1 MAETLEDVPALVTGG
16 GSGIGRATA
25 LALAAR
31 GARVLVA
38 DIADDRAARTAAEI
52 ADAGGTADSA
62 GTDVTDPDAVLRL
75 VDAAVDRWGGLVVA
89 VNNAGTS
96 GRMARTADVDLD
108 AWRATMSLN
117 LDAVFYC
124 LRAEIPAMI
133 ASGGGSI
140 VNLSSGAGLRGF
152 PGLPAYVASKHGVIG
167 LTRASAMEYA
177 RKGIRINAVCPGSTR
192 TPMLEDFTDHDESA
206 LAGMGSVT
214 PMGRLGTPDEIAA
227 AIVWLCSPDASF
239 VTGHALS
246 VDGGALA

>member
-1 MAETLEDVPALVTGG
+1 MAETLEDAPALVTGG

-38 DIADDRAARTAAEI
+38 DLADDRAAKTAAEI
-52 ADAGGTADSA
+52 GDAGGTAASI
-62 GTDVTDPDAVLRL
+62 GVDVTDPEAVRRL
-75 VDAAVDRWGGLVVA
+75 VGAAVDRWGGLTVA

-108 AWRATMSLN
+108 AWRSTMSLN

-124 LRAEIPAMI
+124 LRAEIPAMLV
-133 ASGGGSI
+133 SGGGSI

-152 PGLPAYVASKHGVIG
+152 PGLPAYVASKHGVVG

-192 TPMLEDFTDHDESA
+192 TPMLEDFTNHDESA
-206 LAGMGSVT
+206 LAGMGSMT

-227 AIVWLCSPDASF
+227 GIVWLCSPEASF